1 MMQKP
6 WFKAFI
12 WFVTT
17 AFFFFA
23 AAILISALGPEPSEQ
38 QVMKFMAGMMGSM
51 QKSMMG
57 LSMSLEQDSE
67 LKTFIGMA
75 SSITVPLIL
84 LGVLFGLLVR
94 LRRKKDA
101 G

>member
-1 MMQKP
+1 MMQRP
-6 WFKAFI
+6 WFKTFI
-12 WFVTT
+12 WFIAT

-23 AAILISALGPEPSEQ
+23 TVILVSTFGPEPSEQ
-38 QVMKFMAGMMGSM
+38 QVMQFMMGMMGTM

-57 LSMSLEQDSE
+57 LSMSLEHDSE
-67 LKTFIGMA
+67 LKTFIGTA
-75 SSITVPLIL
+75 SNVTVPLIL
-84 LGVLFGLLVR
+84 LAILFGLLVR

>member
-6 WFKAFI
+6 WFKTFI
-12 WFVTT
+12 WFSAT

-23 AAILISALGPEPSEQ
+23 MVILVSTFSPEPSMQ
-38 QVMKFMAGMMGSM
+38 QVMQFMMGMMGAI

-57 LSMSLEQDSE
+57 LSMSLEHDSE
-67 LKTFIGMA
+67 LKTLIGTA
-75 SSITVPLIL
+75 SYVTVPLIL
-84 LGVLFGLLVR
+84 LGLLFGLLVR
-94 LRRKKDA
+94 LRRKKNA